1 MMWRTYINVL
11 AFALGFSNF
20 DVLVLGTGNEHGL
33 ALRNLAIPAA
43 VVVIL
48 VSLAFIIAKMVR
60 VHDARIVAKALAQR
74 DAKIA
79 NFKSALRDPITSTP
93 NFSKGVGTWNS

>member
-20 DVLVLGTGNEHGL
+20 DVLVLGTGNDHGL
-33 ALRNLAIPAA
+33 ALRGLAIPTAI
-43 VVVIL
+43 VMLVI
-48 VSLAFIIAKMVR
+48 SLAFILVKLVR
-60 VHDARIVAKALAQR
+60 IHDARIIARALAQR